1 MASIVETRG
10 VGTIPDTDRTASPR
24 SLIGVFLGANL
35 SLSVMVFGWLA
46 ILYGLGFWEAVSA
59 IVLGTVLGSL
69 FVARTSLLGWR
80 AATNNSVASGAYF
93 GVRGRLVGSFVGLLI
108 TLQYIA
114 LTVWTGGEMVTS
126 SLGRLLGF
134 DSSDVVLSVG
144 YAAIAILIVSFAII
158 GYRFIVKL
166 NNLIAPVMIT
176 LIVMTVIAL
185 WGNFDASYSGDPEL
199 YALGSFWP
207 TWLLAV
213 LTAGIAG
220 PVSYVTQTGDW
231 SRYISKSHSETQVVT
246 NTFFAMVIGLTIP
259 TVFGAFVATAAFDE
273 FSFAAGFVAG
283 SPVWL
288 IIPLLL
294 VGLVGSLGQGSI
306 NLYSMGLDLDAI
318 LPKLTRLQ
326 STLLVALVA
335 TALVFI
341 GRFVFDAEA
350 AVTNSVLFL
359 TALATAWASISMFMY
374 TRTKGQFDLGDL
386 QIFNSQKKGG
396 RYWYWQGWNLK
407 AVFAWAAG
415 SAAGILGISTVD
427 YLGPIAGAFLAIDV
441 SVPAAAVVS
450 VALIYLLGSK
460 NNSLK

>member
-1 MASIVETRG
+1 
-10 VGTIPDTDRTASPR
+10 
-24 SLIGVFLGANL
+24 
-35 SLSVMVFGWLA
+35 MVFGWIA
-46 ILYGLGFWEAVSA
+46 ILNGLGFWEAVSA
-59 IVLGTVLGSL
+59 IVVGTVVGSL

-134 DSSDVVLSVG
+134 ESSDLVLSIG
-144 YAAIAILIVSFAII
+144 YAVIALLIVGFAII
-158 GYRFIVKL
+158 GYRFIVQL
-166 NNLIAPVMIT
+166 NSLIAPVMIV
-176 LIVMTVIAL
+176 LVVLTVIAL
-185 WGNFDASYSGDPEL
+185 WGSFDASYAGDPEL

-213 LTAGIAG
+213 LTAGVAG

-231 SRYISKSHSETQVVT
+231 ARYISKSHSESEVVSR
-246 NTFFAMVIGLTIP
+246 TFLAMVVGLTIP

-288 IIPLLL
+288 VVPLLL
-294 VGLVGSLGQGSI
+294 VGIVGSLGQGSI

-318 LPKLTRLQ
+318 LPKLSRLQ
-326 STLLVALVA
+326 STVLVALVA
-335 TALVFI
+335 TALVFV
-341 GRFVFDAEA
+341 GRFVFDAEV

-359 TALATAWASISMFMY
+359 TALATAWASISMYMY
-374 TRTKGQFDLGDL
+374 IRTKGSFDQVDL
-386 QIFNSQKKGG
+386 QIFNSQKTGG

-415 SAAGILGISTVD
+415 SVAGILGISSVD
-427 YLGPIAGAFLAIDV
+427 YLGPIAEFFAAVDL

-450 VALIYLLGSK
+450 VALVALLGDGVKKSK
-460 NNSLK
+460 